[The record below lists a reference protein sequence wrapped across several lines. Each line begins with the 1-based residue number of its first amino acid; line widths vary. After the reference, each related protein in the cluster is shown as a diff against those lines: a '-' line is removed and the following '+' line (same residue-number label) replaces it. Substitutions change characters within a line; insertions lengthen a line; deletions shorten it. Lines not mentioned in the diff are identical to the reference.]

1 MSLSPSEKRKRRV
14 GLRLPTA
21 SVNVLKNPEAE
32 AVAALPKQLE
42 KLEVSNTFKIDL
54 KDSDLKPFEELGSG
68 NGGTVNKILHVPTN
82 TIMAR
87 KVSILLF

>member
-1 MSLSPSEKRKRRV
+1 MSLSPSEKRKRRI
-14 GLRLPTA
+14 GLRLPTGT
-21 SVNVLKNPEAE
+21 VNIIKNTEADE
-32 AVAALPKQLE
+32 VAALPKQIE

-54 KDSDLKPFEELGSG
+54 KHEDLKPFEELGAG

-87 KVSILLF
+87 KVKKK